1 MQVLASLLDD
11 CSVDCALY
19 YAEYSSGSEA
29 VGESMSDVDSAIDNE
44 VCVYHPTS
52 TVQLVSDPPENT

>member
-1 MQVLASLLDD
+1 
-11 CSVDCALY
+11 
-19 YAEYSSGSEA
+19 
-29 VGESMSDVDSAIDNE
+29 MSDVDSAIDNE